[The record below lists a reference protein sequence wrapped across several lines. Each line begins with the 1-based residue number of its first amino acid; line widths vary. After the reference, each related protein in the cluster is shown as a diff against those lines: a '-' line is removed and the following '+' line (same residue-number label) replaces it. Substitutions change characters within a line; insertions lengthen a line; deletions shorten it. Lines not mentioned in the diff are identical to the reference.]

1 MIDNDELE
9 LLSFSLGDL
18 NLLSEVQPGAD
29 GIITNSCT
37 GQLTGNVFFGKAGVG
52 KSTIS
57 SLVSS
62 KPDLFEVGSS
72 GQGTTTVGVGIE
84 VLSQMT
90 IQCFNFYEITLTI

>member
-9 LLSFSLGDL
+9 LLSFSRGDL
-18 NLLSEVQPGAD
+18 NLLSEVQLGAD

-37 GQLTGNVFFGKAGVG
+37 GQLTENVFFGKAGVG

-62 KPDLFEVGSS
+62 KPDLFRS
-72 GQGTTTVGVGIE
+72 GKQWTRYNDCWGWYR
-84 VLSQMT
+84 S
-90 IQCFNFYEITLTI
+90 YLTNDHSMF